1 MPQADVQRRHAA
13 TSGYAPGK
21 PAAYMKRLL
30 RQLHYRVR
38 PSRLNGDGPLAT
50 ATSYATG
57 SYIERPAPTG
67 LAEVVELI
75 LDKGLVIDVFVRVA
89 LVGIEILTI
98 DARIVVASVD
108 TYLRFAEAADRLDL
122 SRKEPRQLPE
132 FLGDLSEQGTRK
144 GTKGAT
150 KGVIEGGKE
159 KVRQAIRGDDD
170 EEGGRSDGRRPRP
183 NRDRRK
189 ERE

>member
-1 MPQADVQRRHAA
+1 
-13 TSGYAPGK
+13 
-21 PAAYMKRLL
+21 
-30 RQLHYRVR
+30 
-38 PSRLNGDGPLAT
+38 LAT

-170 EEGGRSDGRRPRP
+170 DEGDEEGGRSDGRRPRP